1 MAGTTQ
7 TMYKPGVYQNSL
19 QAVPFPQHLSGYKDP
34 LDCSHKSDKSAFIR
48 SAADVAVLH
57 SVCSLR
63 VWNALEWSSDSGMPD
78 VSCTLLFEHLY
89 CDGAVATTG
98 LMGPL
103 TTSQSVFGM
112 VCPLMPEESLESH

>member
-1 MAGTTQ
+1 
-7 TMYKPGVYQNSL
+7 MYKPGVYQNSL

-78 VSCTLLFEHLY
+78 VSCTLLFEQ
-89 CDGAVATTG
+89 T
-98 LMGPL
+98 
-103 TTSQSVFGM
+103 VF
-112 VCPLMPEESLESH
+112 